1 MSSRSTYKVLSEKYE
16 SLCSVN
22 EARVVRQAA
31 FTNDELKVLTALYDF
46 VKDRENP
53 AHLRRIVAAGQVED
67 VIKYSDDSFVVMT
80 DEARGTV
87 KKEYKNFFSLCQSL
101 TQIYKANGKLVGK
114 QTPQGQGFPY
124 GMEAG
129 GQGR

>member
-1 MSSRSTYKVLSEKYE
+1 MSSRSTYKVLAEKYN
-16 SLCSVN
+16 SLYTID
-22 EARVVRQAA
+22 EARVVRQVP

-46 VKDRENP
+46 VKDKENP

-67 VIKYSDDSFVVMT
+67 VIKYSDDTFVVMT

-87 KKEYKNFFSLCQSL
+87 KKEYKSFFKLCQSL
-101 TQIYKANGKLVGK
+101 TQVYKANGKLVVK
-114 QTPQGQGFPY
+114 QTPQGQGLPY

>member
-16 SLCSVN
+16 SLYSVN
-22 EARVVRQAA
+22 EARVVRQAT

-80 DEARGTV
+80 DDARGTV

-101 TQIYKANGKLVGK
+101 TQVYKADGKLVVQ
-114 QTPQGQGFPY
+114 QTPQGQGLPY

>member
-1 MSSRSTYKVLSEKYE
+1 MPSRSTYKVLAEKYD
-16 SLCSVN
+16 SLYSVN
-22 EARVVRQAA
+22 EARVVRQAS

-67 VIKYSDDSFVVMT
+67 IIKYSDESFVVMT
-80 DEARGTV
+80 DDARGTV
-87 KKEYKNFFSLCQSL
+87 KKEYKNFYSMCQSL
-101 TQIYKANGKLVGK
+101 TQIYKADGKLVGS
-114 QTPQGQGFPY
+114 QTPQGQGFPH